1 VRFTNDGGGDTA
13 VAAVTCRRRWDD
25 HDGMDGNGGVT
36 TQALTTTKPTDGA
49 GVAAGPN
56 RIIRMAQADA
66 TATID
71 IEEFGRGGANT
82 KQSAAVLLL
91 LLLLEWTPLHMTNV
105 ER

>member
-1 VRFTNDGGGDTA
+1 MVDGGG
-13 VAAVTCRRRWDD
+13 VK
-25 HDGMDGNGGVT
+25 
-36 TQALTTTKPTDGA
+36 TQAVTTTKPTNGA
-49 GVAAGPN
+49 GVAAWPN
-56 RIIRMAQADA
+56 IILRMTKVDAA